1 MGSEKPTVLVVED
14 EPPLIEI
21 YARWLEE
28 EYDVRTAQNGS
39 EALEQAD
46 EDVDVALLDRLMP
59 GMSGDEVLAEIREQ
73 APDCRVAMVT
83 AVEPDF
89 DIITMGFDDYLT
101 KPVEKEL
108 LLETVDRLL
117 ERSNYEGLEQE
128 LYALVSKRA
137 ALQSAKSA
145 QEIADSPEYGELERR
160 IETLQEELDEAMP
173 ELESGE
179 FVAMVRDIEA
189 GADEDVDLP
198 DGDVSDPFAAEGS
211 DEAESADE
219 SAEGTSSTEGENE

>member
-1 MGSEKPTVLVVED
+1 MGSEQPTVLVVED

-21 YARWLEE
+21 YARWLES
-28 EYDVRTAQNGS
+28 EYEVRTAQNGT
-39 EALEQAD
+39 EALEQVD
-46 EDVDVALLDRLMP
+46 DDVDVALLDRLMP
-59 GMSGDEVLAEIREQ
+59 GMSGDEVLAEIRER
-73 APDCRVAMVT
+73 APGCRVAMVT

-117 ERSNYEGLEQE
+117 DRSNYEGLEQE
-128 LYALVSKRA
+128 LYALVSKRS

-145 QEIADSPEYGELERR
+145 QEIAASEEYDELERR
-160 IETLQEELDEAMP
+160 IKELEAEMDEAMP
-173 ELESGE
+173 DLEGGE

-189 GADEDVDLP
+189 SADDDDIEPP
-198 DGDVSDPFAAEGS
+198 DGAVEDPFAEEPEEEEEDAGGDGS
-211 DEAESADE
+211 
-219 SAEGTSSTEGENE
+219 EGTEEDSR

>member
-1 MGSEKPTVLVVED
+1 MSAEQPTVLVVED

-21 YARWLEE
+21 YARWLES
-28 EYDVRTAQNGS
+28 EYEVRTAQNGS
-39 EALEQAD
+39 EALEQID

-59 GMSGDEVLAEIREQ
+59 GMSGDEVLAEIRNL

-101 KPVEKEL
+101 KPVEKEM

-117 ERSNYEGLEQE
+117 ARSNYEGLEQE
-128 LYALVSKRA
+128 LYALVAKRA

-145 QEIADSPEYGELERR
+145 EEIAGSEEYADLEER
-160 IETLQEELDEAMP
+160 IEKLESELDAAMP
-173 ELESGE
+173 EMESGE

-189 GADEDVDLP
+189 EDEEFEPP
-198 DGDVSDPFAAEGS
+198 DDPSDPFAEPDDGDGEDSGPDGDNA
-211 DEAESADE
+211 
-219 SAEGTSSTEGENE
+219 SSGGEDR